1 MAQPTDTGPFLDFLL
16 SRRSA
21 ASLVEPG
28 PSPAQLAQ
36 ILRSTATA
44 PDHGQMRPFRL
55 VVIEGEGRKA
65 FGRALAAAAGERR
78 PGLSPEKAAGIAAK
92 AMRSPTSIVLIAS
105 PREGKAET
113 WEQHATAACAGY
125 AVVLAAAAVGVGAV
139 WKSVPFTRG
148 KALSALFGMTDTEDM
163 FGWIHLG
170 TAANEA
176 SSGERP
182 GLDVSAITTV
192 IDRDDQPA
200 G

>member
-1 MAQPTDTGPFLDFLL
+1 MAQHLDTGLSLDFLL

-28 PSPAQLAQ
+28 PTPAQLTQ
-36 ILRSTATA
+36 ILRASATA

-55 VVIEGEGRKA
+55 IVVEREGRRA
-65 FGRALAAAAGERR
+65 FGRALAEAAGERR

-92 AMRSPTSIVLIAS
+92 AMRSPTSIVVIAS
-105 PREGKAET
+105 PRIGKAET

-125 AVVLAAAAVGVGAV
+125 AVLLAATALGVGAV

-148 KALSALFGMTDTEDM
+148 KALSTLFGMTDTEDM

-170 TAANEA
+170 TSATEP
-176 SSGERP
+176 STGERP
-182 GLDVSAITTV
+182 CLDVSAITTM
-192 IDRDDQPA
+192 IDHDISSP
-200 G
+200 

>member
-1 MAQPTDTGPFLDFLL
+1 MAQSPDTGSILEFLL

-21 ASLVEPG
+21 GSLGEPG
-28 PSPAQLAQ
+28 PNPAQLAH
-36 ILRSTATA
+36 ILRATATA

-55 VVIEGEGRKA
+55 VVIEGEGRRA
-65 FGRALAAAAGERR
+65 FGRALAEAAAERR

-92 AMRSPTSIVLIAS
+92 ALRSPTSIVVIAS
-105 PREGKAET
+105 PREGKAEI

-125 AVVLAAAAVGVGAV
+125 ALVLGAAAVGVGAV

-148 KALSALFGMTDTEDM
+148 KALAALFHMSATEDM

-170 TAANEA
+170 TATSEA
-176 SSGERP
+176 STGERP

-192 IDRDDQPA
+192 IDRDL
-200 G
+200 